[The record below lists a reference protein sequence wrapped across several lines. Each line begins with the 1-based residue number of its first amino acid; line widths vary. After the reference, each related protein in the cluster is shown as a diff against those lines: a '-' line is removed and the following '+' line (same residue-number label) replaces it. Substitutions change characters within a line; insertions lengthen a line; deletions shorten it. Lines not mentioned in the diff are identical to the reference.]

1 MSKYQIARELR
12 REISKLNRIIDL
24 AIIRGIPYRDEAR
37 RHKFLVAQLSRLQ
50 PRRMSLFSSFSFAHM
65 FMF

>member
-1 MSKYQIARELR
+1 MSKHQIVRELR

-24 AIIRGIPYRDEAR
+24 AIIRGIPYREEAR

-50 PRRMSLFSSFSFAHM
+50 PRRHSIFSTFNFAHM
-65 FMF
+65 FLF